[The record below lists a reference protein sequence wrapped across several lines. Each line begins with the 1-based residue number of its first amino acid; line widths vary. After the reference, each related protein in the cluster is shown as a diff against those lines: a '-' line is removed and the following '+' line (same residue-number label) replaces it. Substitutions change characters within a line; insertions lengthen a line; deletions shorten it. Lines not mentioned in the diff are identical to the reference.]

1 MDDRLESLDPML
13 ARLDTLLSGAA
24 AALSAGRRPAL
35 ERWRADAEALRF
47 HLRDLRHAGSEAR
60 PARPATT
67 LVAVLGGTGTGK
79 STLVNRLLGRAVSAA
94 SFRRTF
100 TSGPLAIVPDGA
112 ALPAS
117 WLGVEHIATDPAELP
132 ARGKPGV
139 LLIVNSPAGPAAAP
153 VPILIDTPDL
163 DGDQPAHHAQADR
176 VFRWAQG
183 VLFLVTPEKYQ
194 MTELL
199 PYYRLAR
206 RYAVPALF
214 VMNKCEE
221 QAVAEDYRRQLD
233 TALHDSGTDID
244 VHDKGGHAR
253 AIPGSQMA
261 PSSSSPAPVFSL
273 ARDGAGYEPPA
284 AMNLDELRQALS
296 QLAAPPQAVRRAG
309 LRNRSRDLFGRL
321 ADQIVAPLRE
331 DRKHADE
338 LIASLRAMEAP
349 VAGVDVNPLTR
360 QLHRRLQ
367 QRSILYLMGPGRV
380 LDRVRQAP
388 LLLARLPRFAWDYLR
403 NGQVSAEMLNPA
415 SGSGA
420 QTVPDF
426 RAALADQFAV
436 LQSRIDDALRASSAG
451 QTWIGGPSTA
461 LGTGPSTA
469 LGTLGT
475 GAEEKPYAAARID
488 PAEAGKIADEELAEL
503 NAWLERKW
511 NATPRDTRMLE
522 SFLRFLPGGRSLG
535 RWSEAA
541 PYLLTIVLI
550 VAHHAIT
557 GGTDL
562 LVVGGY
568 TLATWLTER
577 LSNEVASRTRATN
590 ARIEARF
597 AELAHDQINRVCD
610 WLDRQAPPEKVLD
623 RIERAAEELNDAIG

>member
-1 MDDRLESLDPML
+1 ML
-13 ARLDTLLSGAA
+13 ARLDALLGGAGA
-24 AALSAGRRPAL
+24 MLSAGRRPAV
-35 ERWRADAEALRF
+35 ERWRADAQALRF
-47 HLRDLRHAGSEAR
+47 HLQELGHARPGGKGAGS
-60 PARPATT
+60 T

-79 STLVNRLLGRAVSAA
+79 STLVNRLMGRAVSAA

-100 TSGPLAIVPDGA
+100 TSGPVAIVPEGA
-112 ALPAS
+112 ALAAN
-117 WLGVEHIATDPAELP
+117 WLGIEHVAVESGDLP
-132 ARGKPGV
+132 ARGRPGA
-139 LLIVNSPAGPAAAP
+139 LLIVKPPAGQTAGHLSL
-153 VPILIDTPDL
+153 PILIDTPDL
-163 DGDQPAHHAQADR
+163 DGDHPAHHAQADR
-176 VFRWAQG
+176 VFRWAKA

-206 RYAVPALF
+206 RYAIPSLF

-221 QAVAEDYRRQLD
+221 QAVIEDFRGQLAATLRASED
-233 TALHDSGTDID
+233 DADPR
-244 VHDKGGHAR
+244 GGGA
-253 AIPGSQMA
+253 AND
-261 PSSSSPAPVFSL
+261 PSSGDSPAAPAPPTQRLFSL

-284 AMNLDELRQALS
+284 EMNLDALRQAL
-296 QLAAPPQAVRRAG
+296 AEVAPPPASIVRAG
-309 LRNRSRDLFGRL
+309 LANRCGDLLGRL
-321 ADQIVAPLRE
+321 TDQVVAPLRE
-331 DRKHADE
+331 DRRQADA
-338 LIASLRAMEAP
+338 LIAALREMEAP
-349 VAGVDVNPLTR
+349 SIGVDVNPLTR

-380 LDRVRQAP
+380 MDRVRQAP
-388 LLLARLPRFAWDYLR
+388 MLLARLPRFAWDYLR
-403 NGQVSAEMLNPA
+403 SGQVSAEMLNPA
-415 SGSGA
+415 SGTGA

-436 LQSRIDDALRASSAG
+436 LQSRIDDTLRASPAGESWLTGTATAPGTSAD
-451 QTWIGGPSTA
+451 
-461 LGTGPSTA
+461 
-469 LGTLGT
+469 
-475 GAEEKPYAAARID
+475 EKPYAAARID

-577 LSNEVASRTRATN
+577 LSNEVAARTRATN
-590 ARIEARF
+590 ARIETRF

-610 WLDRQAPPEKVLD
+610 WLDRQAPPENVLV
-623 RIERAAEELNDAIG
+623 RLAKAADEMNEAVGL

>member
-1 MDDRLESLDPML
+1 MDNRVESLEPML
-13 ARLDTLLSGAA
+13 ARLDTLLSGAT
-24 AALSAGRRPAL
+24 AALSAGRRPVV
-35 ERWRADAEALRF
+35 ERWRGDAEALRF
-47 HLRDLRHAGSEAR
+47 HLRELRHAR
-60 PARPATT
+60 PEGRAGAM

-79 STLVNRLLGRAVSAA
+79 STLVNRILSRSVSAA

-100 TSGPLAIVPDGA
+100 TSGPVAIVPDGA
-112 ALPAS
+112 AIPAN
-117 WLGVEHIATDPAELP
+117 WLGVEHVVTDPADLP
-132 ARGKPGV
+132 ARGRPGA
-139 LLIVNSPAGPAAAP
+139 LLIVNPPAGHAAAP
-153 VPILIDTPDL
+153 LPLPVLIDTPDL
-163 DGDQPAHHAQADR
+163 DGDQPTHHAQADR
-176 VFRWAQG
+176 VFRWAQA

-233 TALHDSGTDID
+233 TALQNSGTGSEAPDERGNDGATSGAAMAVPD
-244 VHDKGGHAR
+244 VSVA
-253 AIPGSQMA
+253 A
-261 PSSSSPAPVFSL
+261 VFSL

-284 AMNLDELRQALS
+284 AMNLEALRQALS
-296 QLAAPPQAVRRAG
+296 KLAAPAAAAG
-309 LRNRSRDLFGRL
+309 RTGLGNRSRDLFGRL
-321 ADQIVAPLRE
+321 ADQVVSPLRE

-338 LIASLRAMEAP
+338 LIDALRAMEAP
-349 VAGVDVNPLTR
+349 AVGVDVNPLTR

-388 LLLARLPRFAWDYLR
+388 MLLARLPRFAWDYLR

-415 SGSGA
+415 AGSGL

-436 LQSRIDDALRASSAG
+436 LQSRIDDALRASPAG
-451 QTWIGGPSTA
+451 QSWI
-461 LGTGPSTA
+461 
-469 LGTLGT
+469 GT
-475 GAEEKPYAAARID
+475 GADDKPYAVARID
-488 PAEAGKIADEELAEL
+488 PSEAGKIADEELAEL

-577 LSNEVASRTRATN
+577 LSNEVAARTRATN
-590 ARIEARF
+590 LRIESRF
-597 AELAHDQINRVCD
+597 AELAHDQITRVCA
-610 WLDRQAPPEKVLD
+610 WLDRQAPPEKMLD
-623 RIERAAEELNDAIG
+623 RIERAAEEMSAAIE